1 MLHCSGSFEFSSETN
16 KSILFESQVEE
27 KKVESPLAD
36 YNSPSPTFSVENTK
50 PLISG
55 FVAST
60 MGTCVP
66 AICCRF
72 YSCCLCTVLVNL
84 MANRKPSTDIS
95 NGKDPGWSHGQDAGC

>member
-36 YNSPSPTFSVENTK
+36 YNSPSPIFSVENTK

-60 MGTCVP
+60 MGTCVSLQSAVFLLP
-66 AICCRF
+66 LHSTC
-72 YSCCLCTVLVNL
+72 
-84 MANRKPSTDIS
+84 KPD
-95 NGKDPGWSHGQDAGC
+95 G